1 MNSSVLV
8 RRGLFGALG
17 GLVILALL
25 AIALQRTLGDPD
37 ELRKLW
43 NHTETRGLVF
53 AMLTMSVGMLFM
65 ALRWRALF
73 PQGVEN
79 RPPLLGLM
87 GVLCTGL
94 MLNIA
99 LPGPVGELAAA
110 AMVQQ
115 RYGVQATQALA
126 AAVHARF
133 IGLGTAGLL
142 AGACWFFGGLV
153 LAEHTRSFL
162 GMVAGAII
170 LLALGLWLI
179 SMHPRWIERLAQVT
193 LTPLKRIARI
203 TDFVTRVEAT
213 VSHFATALHTL
224 GRPDTR
230 HLQATVWSCGGH
242 ICVGLGVYLGALA
255 LGQSPQVTA
264 IYFVY
269 ATVTAGSFLLFA
281 LPGGQLGWDAGFFGL
296 LVSVAGLS
304 VEAAAAL
311 TLLVRLQQTAIL
323 VLGAG
328 VLALWGK
335 PFPIAVNHE
344 P

>member
-1 MNSSVLV
+1 
-8 RRGLFGALG
+8 
-17 GLVILALL
+17 
-25 AIALQRTLGDPD
+25 
-37 ELRKLW
+37 
-43 NHTETRGLVF
+43 
-53 AMLTMSVGMLFM
+53 
-65 ALRWRALF
+65 
-73 PQGVEN
+73 
-79 RPPLLGLM
+79 
-87 GVLCTGL
+87 

-115 RYGVQATQALA
+115 RYGVQATHALA

-142 AGACWFFGGLV
+142 AGVCWFFGGLV

-170 LLALGLWLI
+170 ALALVLWLI
-179 SMHPRWIERLAQVT
+179 SMHPRWIERIAQAVFS
-193 LTPLKRIARI
+193 PLKRLTRIAGVIARL
-203 TDFVTRVEAT
+203 EAT
-213 VSHFATALHTL
+213 VAHFAQALHTL
-224 GRPDTR
+224 GRPDGR
-230 HLQATVWSCGGH
+230 HLLATVWSCAGH
-242 ICVGLGVYLGALA
+242 SCVGLGVWTGAQA
-255 LGQSPQVTA
+255 LGQAPSLSA

-304 VEAAAAL
+304 VEAAGAL
-311 TLLVRLQQTAIL
+311 TLLVRLQQTTILGLGAL
-323 VLGAG
+323 VLVG
-328 VLALWGK
+328 WSK
-335 PFPIAVNHE
+335 PFQIPVKHE